1 MRFRPSPNG
10 LPVELPIMGVM
21 PAGPDARHL
30 LASLVGMSIPT
41 VTGRPN
47 AVIGIDDAK
56 VRVGT
61 SRSPDGEMVP
71 IEWVQNG
78 IDLLSTVGEVE
89 VNSSTLGRRS
99 SFVGAAA
106 YHSSF
111 IHRK

>member
-1 MRFRPSPNG
+1 MRFRPSPNR

-89 VNSSTLGRRS
+89 VNPSTLGHRS
-99 SFVGAAA
+99 SYVGAVA